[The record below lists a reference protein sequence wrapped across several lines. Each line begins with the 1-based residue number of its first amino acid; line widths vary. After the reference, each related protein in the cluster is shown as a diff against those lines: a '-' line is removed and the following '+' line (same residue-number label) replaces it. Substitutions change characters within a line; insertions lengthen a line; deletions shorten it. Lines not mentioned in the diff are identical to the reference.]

1 MEVTLTI
8 PDDVA
13 SEIQNG
19 STTPLSRRVLELT
32 AIQAY
37 ESDLITEWDVIDML
51 GFDGREELYTFFK
64 QYDVRGL
71 GHSTEDFEKVQALFV
86 AKGSG
91 GEPAQEPAELEAQ
104 VQAQGHKLYGIF
116 ADDPGALDVF
126 DEIERLRDQEI
137 IANSAASSQR

>member
-51 GFDGREELYTFFK
+51 GFDGREELYAFFK

-71 GHSTEDFEKVQALFV
+71 GHSTEAFEKVQTLFTTN
-86 AKGSG
+86 GSE
-91 GEPAQEPAELEAQ
+91 GEPVPELAELEAQ
-104 VQAQGHKLYGIF
+104 VQAQGHKFYGIF
-116 ADDPGALDVF
+116 ADDPGALEVF
-126 DEIERLRDQEI
+126 DEIERLRDQET
-137 IANSAASSQR
+137 IANSAASSQH

>member
-19 STTPLSRRVLELT
+19 STTPLSRRVLELA

-51 GFDGREELYTFFK
+51 GFDGREELYAFFK
-64 QYDVRGL
+64 RYDVRDQ
-71 GHSTEDFEKVQALFV
+71 SYKAEDFEKLRSLF
-86 AKGSG
+86 ATDGT
-91 GEPAQEPAELEAQ
+91 ENLPTQELAELEAQ
-104 VQAQGHKLYGIF
+104 VQAQGHKFYGIF
-116 ADDPGALDVF
+116 ADDPGALEVF
-126 DEIERLRDQEI
+126 DEIEWLRDQET
-137 IANSAASSQR
+137 IANSVAASQP